1 MPFVSR
7 DDQGNISG
15 VSDNADPNFP
25 EEISADHPDLIRYVT
40 AAALSS
46 KAIRDELAQSDFKMV
61 RLVDDLID
69 LLIDRGVIQFT
80 DLPPAAGEKYLQR
93 QGARHRLQTWS
104 SLIVDEKDIL

>member
-7 DDQGNISG
+7 DDQGKISG
-15 VSDNADPNFP
+15 VTETADPKFP

-46 KAIRDELAQSDFKMV
+46 QAIRDELAQSDFKMV

-80 DLPPAAGEKYLQR
+80 DLPQAAGEKYLQR
-93 QGARHRLQTWS
+93 QSARHRLQTWS